1 MTYFAFTSLSTVG
14 FGDYYPTNNFERL
27 MCSLMIFLGN
37 CLFGLIISNFN
48 EMIFEIK
55 NFMYENDE
63 AENLNKF
70 FNLIARF
77 NYGIQI

>member
-1 MTYFAFTSLSTVG
+1 MTYFAFTSLATVG

-27 MCSLMIFLGN
+27 VCSMMIFFGN

-55 NFMYENDE
+55 NFMYESDE

-70 FNLIARF
+70 FNLITRF
-77 NYGIQI
+77 NNGT

>member
-1 MTYFAFTSLSTVG
+1 
-14 FGDYYPTNNFERL
+14 
-27 MCSLMIFLGN
+27 MCSMMIFFGN

-55 NFMYENDE
+55 NFMYESDE

-70 FNLIARF
+70 FNLISRF
-77 NYGIQI
+77 NKGT